1 MKSTTLFMVSCVL
14 IFCVLSHVREVKSV
28 ENKAKRVKKV
38 CEKAQVFEQ
47 NCGWDGNKT
56 CIRGFNKI
64 KEYPFHCECGI
75 YDAPNSRRIC
85 KCKFPYSPC

>member
-14 IFCVLSHVREVKSV
+14 MFCVLSHVREVKSV
-28 ENKAKRVKKV
+28 APKRVKKV
-38 CEKAQVFEQ
+38 CEKSQVFKQ
-47 NCGWDGNKT
+47 NCGWNGNKT

-75 YDAPNSRRIC
+75 YDELNSRRVC

>member
-1 MKSTTLFMVSCVL
+1 MKSTTLFMVSCV
-14 IFCVLSHVREVKSV
+14 FMFYVLSHVREVKSV
-28 ENKAKRVKKV
+28 APKRVKKV
-38 CEKAQVFEQ
+38 CEKSQVFKQ
-47 NCGWDGNKT
+47 NCGWNGNKT

-75 YDAPNSRRIC
+75 YDELNSRRLC